1 MKGINLIQPQNYQN
15 FNMRR
20 YIKTI
25 FLVISII
32 LLFNCKKNTNKD
44 YNISK
49 NNLILDSTKIYKKTN
64 KSSNKIDSL
73 NIGVHFYKY
82 SSFKKYKFIE
92 AEPYEMIAV
101 DKNFNSTQIVIYKRD
116 KLFYIVLLVAEGL
129 VDNFDYDW
137 EKINKKIVDIKT
149 FKSSYN
155 FCWYPN
161 VKDDSGGF
169 GSLGK
174 FGVGNKKTVL
184 KKTDKYEIFFDA
196 KIWIVD
202 YLNGKINDYKLNKNE
217 FTCVD
222 GY

>member
-1 MKGINLIQPQNYQN
+1 
-15 FNMRR
+15 MRK
-20 YIKTI
+20 YIKII
-25 FLVISII
+25 FLVILMI
-32 LLFNCKKNTNKD
+32 LFNCKNNTNKD

-49 NNLILDSTKIYKKTN
+49 NNLILDSIKIYKKTN

-101 DKNFNSTQIVIYKRD
+101 DKNINSTQIVIYKRD

-137 EKINKKIVDIKT
+137 EKINKRIVDMKT
-149 FKSSYN
+149 FDSSSS
-155 FCWYPN
+155 FCWYPK

-169 GSLGK
+169 GGLGK
-174 FGVGNKKTVL
+174 FGVGNKKIIL
-184 KKTDKYEIFFDA
+184 KKSNKYEMFFDA
-196 KIWIVD
+196 KIWVAD
-202 YLNGKINDYKLNKNE
+202 YLNGKINDYKLDKNE
-217 FTCVD
+217 FICVD